1 MELDKILE
9 QLAELTCCEAARIRV
24 MQIKPSDNLRIV
36 QDETAKDVYKRQ
48 EMPSKV
54 GVAAGAFALLNEAG
68 IDILLITTSEVDISI
83 VVTSANSDAA
93 YAILKK
99 EYMTE

>member
-1 MELDKILE
+1 
-9 QLAELTCCEAARIRV
+9 
-24 MQIKPSDNLRIV
+24 
-36 QDETAKDVYKRQ
+36 
-48 EMPSKV
+48 MPSKV
-54 GVAAGAFALLNEAG
+54 GVAAGAFALLNEMG